1 MKNRVS
7 ITLDNKVL
15 EQIDKSVD
23 GIFIRSRSD
32 AIERILKENVIDSK
46 TAVILAGGNPE
57 NLTIKGLDTYRPLIG
72 VGKKTLIED
81 IVSKCR
87 EAGFVNIIVIGFPII
102 IAKIYEAL
110 GNGEKFG
117 VNTIYIEEEKQLGS
131 AKSLERAKKYLK
143 TDFLF
148 VPCDHWFD
156 FDLKKLNEFH
166 KMNGGVATLAIHA
179 RTSFDWKTS
188 IVVMDGYKIVN
199 YEEFPKKPKTH
210 LVSMLIGFMKPE
222 VFDNIPPGEV
232 VWSLQEQVFPKLA
245 KEGKLIGYPI
255 AGEWVNVHDKQDVD
269 KVLELIKKLK

>member
-7 ITLDNKVL
+7 ITLDSKVL
-15 EQIDKSVD
+15 EEVDKRVD

-46 TAVILAGGNPE
+46 TAVILAGGSPE
-57 NLTIKGLDTYRPLIG
+57 KLLVRGAGVYRPLISI
-72 VGKKTLIED
+72 GKRTLIED
-81 IVSKCR
+81 TVSKCR
-87 EAGFVNIIVIGFPII
+87 EAGFTNIIIIGFPTV
-102 IAKIYEAL
+102 IAKLYEAL

-117 VNTIYIEEEKQLGS
+117 VNIVYVEEEKSLGS

-166 KMNGGVATLAIHA
+166 RTNGAVGTLAIHA

-222 VFDNIPPGEV
+222 VFDNIPPGDV
-232 VWSLQEQVFPKLA
+232 YWSLQEHVFPKLA
-245 KEGKLIGYPI
+245 KEGKLMGYPI
-255 AGEWVNVHDKQDVD
+255 SGEWVNVHDRHDVE
-269 KVLELIKKLK
+269 KVAELIKKQK